1 MSKKSLPVGMSDE
14 ATWRDGD
21 EEAGEGFSETP
32 AVKSTKSRVGKPS
45 RQRIE
50 EYFERKRL
58 AEVLQEDLGDDF
70 FQGLSL

>member
-1 MSKKSLPVGMSDE
+1 MSKKTLPVAVADE

-21 EEAGEGFSETP
+21 EDLAETFSENP
-32 AVKSTKSRVGKPS
+32 VAKPSKSKAGKPS

-58 AEVLQEDLGDDF
+58 AEALQEDFTDDY
-70 FQGLSL
+70 FQ